1 MTYLT
6 SAQDIYGNVENV
18 QIDVNQIQDRD
29 LKIRAFIEIAKS
41 VDRMIIGE
49 YVDTEFGIVLVK
61 DLFTN
66 AVADSNQSAII
77 QALKNIIDNEDKH
90 HPMTDEALAEELSKQ
105 GNKIAR
111 RTVVKYRESLGYPV
125 ARLRKEA

>member
-1 MTYLT
+1 V
-6 SAQDIYGNVENV
+6 SNS
-18 QIDVNQIQDRD
+18 
-29 LKIRAFIEIAKS
+29 K
-41 VDRMIIGE
+41 
-49 YVDTEFGIVLVK
+49 YVDTEFGIVLIK
-61 DLFTN
+61 ELFTN

-77 QALKNIIDNEDKH
+77 QALKNIIDNEDKR
-90 HPMTDEALAEELSKQ
+90 HPLTDEALAEELSKQ